1 MPAMTVSFE
10 VWAQARRQEV
20 ERALEAAVP
29 ASPPCPAVVSEA
41 MRYCL
46 GRGTKRVRP
55 VLVLAAAE
63 AVAKRG
69 GAQGDDAALEAARQ
83 LAMPAACAIEFIHT
97 YSLVHDD
104 LPSMDNDALRRGK
117 PTLHVVYGETLAI
130 LASDGLLAE
139 GFSMLAHQSGDRSQP
154 GLALRTLQVL
164 REVGRAVGAAGM
176 LGGQAIDLQF
186 AGRITHP
193 AHPVGTA
200 TPEALR
206 DMHLRKTGALIRAA
220 AVAGGVMVGAQP
232 ADVAALEQF
241 GEQIGLA
248 FQIVD
253 DILDEIGTSGELGKT
268 AGKDRAEGKPTYPA
282 LFGLEQSKALARAH
296 VDAAGEALAGAG
308 LPDEHLL
315 GIARWVVDRRRMEG
329 S

>member
-139 GFSMLAHQSGDRSQP
+139 GFSMLAHQSGDRSQS

>member
-1 MPAMTVSFE
+1 MPPMTVSFE
-10 VWAQARRQEV
+10 RWAQARRDEV
-20 ERALEAAVP
+20 ERALQAAIP
-29 ASPPCPAVVSEA
+29 APPLCPPLVSEA

-46 GRGTKRVRP
+46 GSGTKRVRP

-63 AVAKRG
+63 AVATRE
-69 GAQGDDAALEAARQ
+69 AAHADDAALESARQ

-117 PTLHVVYGETLAI
+117 PTLHVVYGEALAI

-139 GFSMLAHQSGDRSQP
+139 GFSILAHQADDHSP
-154 GLALRTLQVL
+154 PELARRTLQVL

-176 LGGQAIDLQF
+176 LGGQAIDLQY
-186 AGRITHP
+186 AGRITHE

-200 TPEALR
+200 TPETLR

-220 AVAGGVMVGAQP
+220 AVAGGVMAGAQP
-232 ADVAALEQF
+232 AAVTALEQF

-268 AGKDRAEGKPTYPA
+268 AGKDRADGKPTYPA
-282 LFGLEQSKALARAH
+282 LFGLDESKALARAH

-315 GIARWVVDRRRMEG
+315 GIARWVVDRRY
-329 S
+329 

>member
-1 MPAMTVSFE
+1 MTVSFE

-55 VLVLAAAE
+55 VLVMAAAE

-176 LGGQAIDLQF
+176 LGGQASDRQF

>member
-1 MPAMTVSFE
+1 MPGMRVSFE
-10 VWAQARRQEV
+10 TWAQARRDEV
-20 ERALEAAVP
+20 ERALQAVVP
-29 ASPPCPAVVSEA
+29 APPLCPPLVSEA

-46 GRGTKRVRP
+46 GSGTKRVRP

-63 AVAKRG
+63 AVTRRSDAR
-69 GAQGDDAALEAARQ
+69 ADDVALHTARQ

-117 PTLHVVYGETLAI
+117 PTLHIAYGEALAI

-139 GFSMLAHQSGDRSQP
+139 GFSMLAHQPDAQSP
-154 GLALRTLQVL
+154 PWLALRCLQVL

-176 LGGQAIDLQF
+176 LGGQVIDLQY
-186 AGRITHP
+186 AGRIEPGSHH
-193 AHPVGTA
+193 AGTA
-200 TPEALR
+200 TPDSLR

-220 AVAGGVMVGAQP
+220 AVAGGVMAGAQP
-232 ADVAALEQF
+232 RDVEALEQF

-282 LFGLEQSKALARAH
+282 LFGLEASKAMARAH
-296 VDAAGEALAGAG
+296 VDAAGHALANAG
-308 LPDEHLL
+308 LPDDHLL
-315 GIARWVVDRRRMEG
+315 GIARWVVDRRY
-329 S
+329 